1 MFVISRRALILVAA
15 IGLGAQAATPSA
27 RADGTLKVAVGQ
39 RGSWD
44 TSVSELGQKAGIF
57 KKHGLDLDLL
67 FTQGA
72 GETQQATISGS
83 VDIGIGGGVM
93 GVLGAFEKG
102 APIRVIGTEINSAG
116 DYWYVPTA
124 SPIKTIKDANGATM
138 AFSTNGSSTQAIVL
152 AIIKEHGLTNAKP
165 VATGGPPATFTQVM
179 SGQIDVGWAT
189 PPFGIQALEEGKIRI
204 LARGND
210 IKEIREQTN
219 RLLITNASLLERR
232 KGDLLC
238 YMTAYRE
245 TVGYMYSN
253 PMALKYYAEIASVPE
268 SLARRV
274 RDEFFTKD
282 MLMPDK
288 VIGLDIIMPAAVSLK
303 YLAAPIPDD
312 KLKTLFQVPYQI
324 PNAGCH

>member
-1 MFVISRRALILVAA
+1 MMQHLRRLRTATL
-15 IGLGAQAATPSA
+15 IGLTVLAASTLAAT
-27 RADGTLKVAVGQ
+27 ADDTLKIAVGQ

-57 KKHGLDLDLL
+57 KKHGLELDLL

-116 DYWYVPTA
+116 DYWYVPAT
-124 SPIKTIKDANGATM
+124 SPIKTIRDANGATM
-138 AFSTNGSSTQAIVL
+138 AFSTVGSSTQAIVL
-152 AIIKEHGLTNAKP
+152 AIIKEYGLSAAKP
-165 VATGGPPATFTQVM
+165 VATGGPPPTFTQVM

-204 LARGND
+204 IARGND
-210 IKEIREQTN
+210 IPEIRNQTN
-219 RLLITNASLLERR
+219 RLLISSASVLERR
-232 KGDLLC
+232 KAAIER
-238 YMTAYRE
+238 YMDAYRE
-245 TVGYMYSN
+245 TVAYMYAD

-268 SLARRV
+268 SLAKRV
-274 RDEFFTKD
+274 RDEFFTKE

-288 VIGLDIIMPAAVSLK
+288 VIGMDIIMPAAVSLK
-303 YLAAPIPDD
+303 YLAAPIPAD
-312 KLKTLFQVPYQI
+312 KLKALFQI
-324 PNAGCH
+324 PAAR